1 MTTVLVTG
9 AAGFIGHH
17 VTRALLARGET
28 VIGIDNLNDYYDVGL
43 KEARLQEAACES
55 FTFLRGDIC
64 DRALLE
70 RALKDSGARRVLHL
84 AAQPGVRHSARQPA
98 THVDT
103 NIVGFANVLEVC
115 RAQDVE
121 HLVFASSS
129 SVYGEGAEVPYR
141 ERAPLGVPLSV
152 YAASKRAGEH
162 MAHAYGHTFGLRTTG
177 LRFFTVYGPWGR
189 PDMAVWN
196 FAERIA
202 RGETI
207 DVFGRGL
214 MARDFTYI
222 DDIVAGVLLA
232 LDLEPDLQEPARV
245 FNIGR
250 GEPVSVNDLIALL
263 ERRLGREAK
272 RRELPRNPAEAE
284 RTHANIDRL
293 VEATG
298 YEPKIS
304 LEEGLDRFV
313 SWYLER
319 LDP

>member
-1 MTTVLVTG
+1 MANVLVTG

-28 VIGIDNLNDYYDVGL
+28 VIGLDNLNDYYDVAL
-43 KEARLQEAACES
+43 KEARLREVACDAFS
-55 FTFLRGDIC
+55 FIRGDIC
-64 DRALLE
+64 DRELIQ
-70 RALKDSGARRVLHL
+70 RVLSDSQVRQVVHL
-84 AAQPGVRHSARQPA
+84 AAQPGVRHSAQQPE

-103 NIVGFANVLEVC
+103 NIVGFANMLEIC
-115 RAQDVE
+115 RAQGVE

-129 SVYGEGAEVPYR
+129 SVYGEGAATPYR
-141 ERAPLGVPLSV
+141 EHAPLGVPLSV

-196 FAERIA
+196 FTERIA
-202 RGETI
+202 QGQTI
-207 DVFGRGL
+207 EVFGRGE

-222 DDIVAGVLLA
+222 DDIVSGVLLA
-232 LDLEPDLQEPARV
+232 LDLAPDLEQPARV

-250 GEPVSVNDLIALL
+250 GEPVCVNDLISLL
-263 ERRLGREAK
+263 ERRLGRPAQ

-284 RTHANIDRL
+284 RTHANIDLL

-298 YEPKIS
+298 YEPKVS
-304 LEEGLDRFV
+304 LEDGLDRFV
-313 SWYLER
+313 GWYLAR
-319 LDP
+319 SGS